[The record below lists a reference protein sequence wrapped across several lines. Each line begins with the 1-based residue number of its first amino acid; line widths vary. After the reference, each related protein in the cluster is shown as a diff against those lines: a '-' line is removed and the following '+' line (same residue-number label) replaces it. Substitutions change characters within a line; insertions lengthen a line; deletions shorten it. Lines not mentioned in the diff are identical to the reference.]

1 METISSQKLKY
12 VNFSIMCLLVN
23 LSGIGVTDA
32 SGKISGSVFSRN
44 RGGKYV
50 RVKVKPVNPR
60 SLAQSHARNRLTTL
74 SQQFRSLTQAQI
86 AAWNGAVDNFPKQN
100 RLGNRTILSGI
111 DLFISLNSN
120 LLNTGNAVILTPP
133 LPQAVIGFNT
143 FSLVETALLFT
154 LSFSP
159 TPSDASTDTLIYA
172 TNGLSPGNNSV
183 KSQYRLIGVMP
194 AASATA
200 FSILAM
206 YTAKF
211 GAPVSGTKIFVSL
224 RPVNNISGQQGVGLD
239 ASVIAA

>member
-1 METISSQKLKY
+1 METINKSKKKF

-60 SLAQSHARNRLTTL
+60 SLAQSAARNRLTTL
-74 SQQFRSLTQAQI
+74 SQQFRSLTQPQI

-120 LLNTGNAVILTPP
+120 LLDSGNVVILVPP
-133 LPQAVIGFNT
+133 LPQAVIGVKT
-143 FSLVETALLFT
+143 LKLTYILAVLQTVFT
-154 LSFSP
+154 DTP
-159 TPSDASTDTLIYA
+159 TDTTTDTLVYA
-172 TNGLSPGNNSV
+172 THGLSPGVNSV
-183 KSQYRLIGVMP
+183 KSQFRLIGILP
-194 AASATA
+194 SATA
-200 FSILAM
+200 SPFDITAM

-211 GAPVSGTKIFVSL
+211 GTPITGTKIFVSL
-224 RPVNNISGQQGVGLD
+224 RPVNNISGQQGIGLD
-239 ASVIAA
+239 SSILV